1 MRTRRRMRCLLAQCA
16 RRTRCVAG
24 RENASDFI
32 AICARHARARATFS
46 PKNGAARGFTL
57 VEVLVALAITAIALV
72 AGLKAT
78 AALTDNADRQG
89 RVLLAEICAENQLIA
104 LRLARSLP
112 GVGDSTSTCTQ
123 AGLSLQVLQSVQ
135 PTPNPNFRRV
145 DAVVSEGG
153 TQILKL
159 TTIVGA
165 N

>member
-1 MRTRRRMRCLLAQCA
+1 VSVR
-16 RRTRCVAG
+16 
-24 RENASDFI
+24 S
-32 AICARHARARATFS
+32 
-46 PKNGAARGFTL
+46 RGFTL

-89 RVLLAEICAENQLIA
+89 RVLLAGICAENQLIA

-153 TQILKL
+153 TPILKL